1 MMGSS
6 EKLCLQWNDFKENIT
21 SSFRNL
27 REDNDFT
34 DVTLVCDEDKQIKA
48 HKVLLSSSS
57 LLLRRILLNNPHQHP
72 LIYLKGIEDRILQ
85 SILQFMY
92 LGQIEIAHEDLQQF
106 IDTAKD
112 LEVNGLIDVE
122 YGNLDSKND
131 KPANE
136 ITEQKSKED
145 FQTIEFKND
154 FSENLVLISELTNE
168 LNSQNQ
174 GENEPKRHNCDKCE
188 DNFPGKRDLKKHIRT
203 VHEGLTYPLSNADRV
218 RMYKERKKSL
228 IPAEILREM
237 NKAVCAKQWARRME
251 DKDYDE
257 MVLQKNRE
265 RKRRFREKKALEEA
279 LANKMDGTDI
289 YEKIKNI

>member
-1 MMGSS
+1 MNILHQEFEGFACST
-6 EKLCLQWNDFKENIT
+6 FKVLL
-21 SSFRNL
+21 S
-27 REDNDFT
+27 DQDFT

-48 HKVLLSSSS
+48 HKVILSSSS

-154 FSENLVLISELTNE
+154 FSENIVLLSEPTNE
-168 LNSQNQ
+168 LNQ